1 LFTHNGALWFIIETV
16 AKDTNLKTNFI
27 NSGDKT
33 MNIQRQARSL
43 VAKDRQRNQN
53 RNQAMLTRSV
63 EQVNQENK
71 MKENLQ

>member
-1 LFTHNGALWFIIETV
+1 
-16 AKDTNLKTNFI
+16 
-27 NSGDKT
+27 

-71 MKENLQ
+71 TKENLQ

>member
-1 LFTHNGALWFIIETV
+1 
-16 AKDTNLKTNFI
+16 
-27 NSGDKT
+27 